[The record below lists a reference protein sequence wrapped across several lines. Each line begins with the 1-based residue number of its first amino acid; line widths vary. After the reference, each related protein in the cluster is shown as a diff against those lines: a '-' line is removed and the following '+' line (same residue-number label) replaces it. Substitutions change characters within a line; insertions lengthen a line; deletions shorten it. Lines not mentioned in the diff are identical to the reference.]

1 MTLWWSSYLSLILFR
16 IWIVSS
22 GEVASTITIWKRR
35 AKAPSFSMYCLY
47 SSKVVAPMH
56 WISPRARAGLNM
68 LDASREPEAPPA
80 PTIVCNSSMNRM
92 TLGDFSNSFIT
103 AFIRS
108 SNCPLYLVPATKDAR
123 SKVTTRLLNKI
134 RETFFWTMRK
144 ANPSAMAVLPTPG
157 SPIKIGLF
165 FFLRERICATRSIS
179 FSRPMIGSSLSSSA
193 ILVRS
198 RPKLSKTG
206 VRDFSAPGL
215 LDPPPEEEEPNNL
228 EPSSSPSSASARAL
242 GEELLSDCISSI
254 SLMLS

>member
-1 MTLWWSSYLSLILFR
+1 M
-16 IWIVSS
+16 VSS

-56 WISPRARAGLNM
+56 WISPLARAGLNM
-68 LDASREPEAPPA
+68 LDASKDPEAPPA
-80 PTIVCNSSMNRM
+80 PTIVCNSSINRM
-92 TLGDFSNSFIT
+92 TLGDFSSSFMT
-103 AFIRS
+103 AFMRS
-108 SNCPLYLVPATKDAR
+108 SNWPLYFVPATRDAK
-123 SKVTTRLLNKI
+123 SNVTTRLLNRI
-134 RETFFWTMRK
+134 RETFFCMILRAK
-144 ANPSAMAVLPTPG
+144 PSAMAVFPTPG

-179 FSRPMIGSSLSSSA
+179 FSLPMMGSNLSSSA

-215 LDPPPEEEEPNNL
+215 LEPPPEDEEEPNSL
-228 EPSSSPSSASARAL
+228 DPSSSPSSASARAF
-242 GEELLSDCISSI
+242 GEELPSDCISSI